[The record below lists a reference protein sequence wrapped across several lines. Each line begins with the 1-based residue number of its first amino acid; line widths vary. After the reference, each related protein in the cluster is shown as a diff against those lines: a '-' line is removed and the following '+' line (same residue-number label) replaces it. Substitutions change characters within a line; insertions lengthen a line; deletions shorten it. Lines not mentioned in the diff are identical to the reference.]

1 MAQKV
6 TKIGKGV
13 ALNTDPSTISFLG
26 YNLLAPI
33 YVRPIDARTG
43 SVQEF
48 AAFPWAEPADE
59 VLQWSVRW
67 PRMLQNCGNVLR
79 TALVFK
85 KSSLREI
92 P

>member
-13 ALNTDPSTISFLG
+13 ALNTDPSTISFLS

-67 PRMLQNCGNVLR
+67 PRMLHELR
-79 TALVFK
+79 QCAADCIGLQDV
-85 KSSLREI
+85 EVVW
-92 P
+92 